1 MTITPSVNSTT
12 VAGVVGIVSAMTL
25 LKYIMTSHRRIHVP
39 TLPKIDV
46 PPKFS
51 DSDADIIVIGGG
63 FTGATFAA
71 RCGMDGRKVVMI
83 EKNMGIDDTFRGEGL
98 LPAGVNTLETLG
110 MKDVLDD
117 VDGNII
123 TEYAFHDMRLGG
135 KPAIVTLPEP
145 GMLVMRHSSFV
156 SALRNKVLSQQS
168 VTVIEGVGKELL
180 KENGRVVGVKY
191 RRKGQDNLEEM
202 RAPLVVVSDGHYPH
216 LSNEFQT
223 TYKPVS
229 ESFVLGLLLKDHEF
243 GEGGG
248 KHRAD
253 MIVGTSHAQYTV
265 YYLNKHDIRSMV
277 VVNGPTPSD
286 LNKFVEEKV
295 AALAPDHMKE
305 SYLRSAK
312 SVSRVQS
319 VRTKSMAANVDSTP
333 GVLVLGDAF
342 NNRHPITACGMT
354 VALKDVCY
362 WWNALSN
369 VKDLTDDKAI
379 YEQKLHFH
387 KERLDWAYAL
397 NVIAEFSSRLF
408 SLNDESVIKMQ
419 QFMIKSLRSVPE
431 EERSKPNPVSGLFG
445 GTITDPKAVN
455 NMLDGTLQGTIQEIY
470 DTQPYLY
477 AVWEAMKVRRKWNAM
492 MKEIMEPYA

>member
-1 MTITPSVNSTT
+1 
-12 VAGVVGIVSAMTL
+12 
-25 LKYIMTSHRRIHVP
+25 
-39 TLPKIDV
+39 
-46 PPKFS
+46 
-51 DSDADIIVIGGG
+51 
-63 FTGATFAA
+63 
-71 RCGMDGRKVVMI
+71 
-83 EKNMGIDDTFRGEGL
+83 
-98 LPAGVNTLETLG
+98 
-110 MKDVLDD
+110 
-117 VDGNII
+117 
-123 TEYAFHDMRLGG
+123 MRLGG
-135 KPAIVTLPEP
+135 KPAVVTLPEP
-145 GMLVMRHSSFV
+145 GMLVMRHSSLV
-156 SALRNKVLSQQS
+156 GALRKKALSQQS

-191 RRKGQDNLEEM
+191 RRKGQDNMEEM

-216 LSNEFQT
+216 LSSEFQT
-223 TYKPVS
+223 TYKPTS
-229 ESFVLGLLLKDHEF
+229 KSCCLALMLKDHEF
-243 GEGGG
+243 GEGFG
-248 KHRAD
+248 KHSLEFV
-253 MIVGTSHAQYTV
+253 VGTLHAQWNVFYI
-265 YYLNKHDIRSMV
+265 NKREIRSMIY
-277 VVNGPTPSD
+277 VNGPTPSD
-286 LNKFVEEKV
+286 LNNFVEEKV
-295 AALAPDHMKE
+295 APFAPDHMKE

-342 NNRHPITACGMT
+342 NNRHPINACGMT

-379 YEQKLHFH
+379 YEQKLRFH

-397 NVIAEFSSRLF
+397 NVMAELSTRLF
-408 SLNDESVIKMQ
+408 SLNDESIIKMQ

-431 EERSKPNPVSGLFG
+431 EERSKPNDVSGLFG

-455 NMLDGTLQGTIQEIY
+455 NMLDGTIQGTIQEIY

>member
-1 MTITPSVNSTT
+1 
-12 VAGVVGIVSAMTL
+12 
-25 LKYIMTSHRRIHVP
+25 
-39 TLPKIDV
+39 
-46 PPKFS
+46 
-51 DSDADIIVIGGG
+51 
-63 FTGATFAA
+63 
-71 RCGMDGRKVVMI
+71 
-83 EKNMGIDDTFRGEGL
+83 
-98 LPAGVNTLETLG
+98 
-110 MKDVLDD
+110 
-117 VDGNII
+117 
-123 TEYAFHDMRLGG
+123 MRLGG
-135 KPAIVTLPEP
+135 KPAIVRLPEP
-145 GMLVMRHSSFV
+145 GMLVMRHSSLV
-156 SALRNKVLSQQS
+156 GALRKKALSQQS

-191 RRKGQDNLEEM
+191 RRKGQDNVEEM

-216 LSNEFQT
+216 LSSEFQT
-223 TYKPVS
+223 TYKPAS
-229 ESFVLGLLLKDHEF
+229 KSCCLALMLKDHEF
-243 GEGGG
+243 GEGFG
-248 KHRAD
+248 KHSLEVV
-253 MIVGTSHAQYTV
+253 VGTLHAQWNVFYI
-265 YYLNKHDIRSMV
+265 NKREIRSMIF
-277 VVNGPTPSD
+277 VNGPTPSD

-295 AALAPDHMKE
+295 APFAPDHMKE

-333 GVLVLGDAF
+333 GVLVLGDAL

-379 YEQKLHFH
+379 YEQKLRFH

-397 NVIAEFSSRLF
+397 NVMAEFSGRLLT
-408 SLNDESVIKMQ
+408 LNDESVIKMQ

-431 EERSKPNPVSGLFG
+431 EERSKPNDVSGIFG
-445 GTITDPKAVN
+445 GTITDPKAVK